1 MPRSRCFIEQ
11 RNFPGVLMQA
21 DEGIGFRVARVVQ
34 ATWCPM
40 KTCQPDFDRMQLLHC
55 KALGTVLSRVA
66 RDAIT
71 IS

>member
-1 MPRSRCFIEQ
+1 
-11 RNFPGVLMQA
+11 MQA